1 MPLSPGPVLVVDDD
15 AAVRH
20 SLKFVLELEGLDVRL
35 YEGGADLLAAGDLP
49 VNGCLVV
56 DYRMPAMDGVELMD
70 RLRGRRVSLPAILIT
85 SKATRDLCER
95 AARSGYR
102 QVLEKPLEDGRL
114 VDSIRCALDVPV
126 PEAASEALREIP

>member
-1 MPLSPGPVLVVDDD
+1 MPPGPGPVLVVDDD

-20 SLKFVLELEGLDVRL
+20 SLKFALELEGLSVRL
-35 YEGGADLLAAGDLP
+35 YEGGEALLADADLPAT
-49 VNGCLVV
+49 GCLVV

-70 RLRGRRVSLPAILIT
+70 RLRRRRVDLPAILIT
-85 SKATRDLCER
+85 AKATRDLRER

-102 QVLEKPLEDGRL
+102 QVLEKPLEDSRL

>member
-1 MPLSPGPVLVVDDD
+1 MLPSPGPVLVVDDD

-35 YEGGADLLAAGDLP
+35 YEGGEDLLAAGDLP
-49 VNGCLVV
+49 ANGCLVV

-102 QVLEKPLEDGRL
+102 QVLEKPLEDSRL